1 MKIIPFLFLAFALY
15 SLPLFAQSEK
25 FGYDINGLQPD
36 YVVVTMEGM
45 SQSVLYQKA
54 LQWAQ
59 TGNRTVVSSE
69 ESNKIIFQG
78 EKENALCYTIVGKKS
93 CNNLRYQVE
102 VAFKD
107 NKYKFEVVGLEQY
120 GPINDTG
127 QKGWFAVELEKAPDA
142 MYTRGGDLKKEY
154 VDTPGNISGLFNSL
168 NEVFKK
174 ALLKESEAS
183 DDEGW

>member
-1 MKIIPFLFLAFALY
+1 M
-15 SLPLFAQSEK
+15 
-25 FGYDINGLQPD
+25 
-36 YVVVTMEGM
+36 
-45 SQSVLYQKA
+45 
-54 LQWAQ
+54 
-59 TGNRTVVSSE
+59 
-69 ESNKIIFQG
+69 
-78 EKENALCYTIVGKKS
+78 
-93 CNNLRYQVE
+93 RYQVE

>member
-59 TGNRTVVSSE
+59 TRNRTVVSSE
-69 ESNKIIFQG
+69 DPIKLFSRRKG
-78 EKENALCYTIVGKKS
+78 ECLMLYH
-93 CNNLRYQVE
+93 RWQE
-102 VAFKD
+102 V
-107 NKYKFEVVGLEQY
+107 L
-120 GPINDTG
+120 
-127 QKGWFAVELEKAPDA
+127 
-142 MYTRGGDLKKEY
+142 
-154 VDTPGNISGLFNSL
+154 
-168 NEVFKK
+168 
-174 ALLKESEAS
+174 
-183 DDEGW
+183 